1 MNFSLDGERP
11 DMDIS
16 LIIEDREAIKAEI
29 EDLTAR
35 LDHLNG
41 LVRTYYRDTY
51 GEYEVGDY
59 EVVIGRNHRF
69 NEAKARAVLDAET
82 IDKITVQKLDSKK
95 AREIL
100 TDAEWEECLNVG
112 QPKVIV
118 SERED

>member
-1 MNFSLDGERP
+1 MNFTLDGERP
-11 DMDIS
+11 DLDIN

-29 EDLTAR
+29 ENLQWQLET
-35 LDHLNG
+35 LNG
-41 LVRTYYRDTY
+41 LVRAYYKDTY
-51 GEYEVGDY
+51 GEYEVGDRQ
-59 EVVIGRNHRF
+59 VVIGRNHRF
-69 NEAKARAVLDAET
+69 NEAKAREVLDADT
-82 IDKITVQKLDSKK
+82 IEQITVQKLDSKK

>member
-16 LIIEDREAIKAEI
+16 LLIEDREALKADI
-29 EDLTAR
+29 EYLTAQ
-35 LDHLNG
+35 LGELND
-41 LVRTYYRDTY
+41 LIRTYYRDTY
-51 GEYEVGDY
+51 GEYEVGDRQ
-59 EVVIGRNHRF
+59 VVIGRNHRF

>member
-1 MNFSLDGERP
+1 MNFTLDGERP

-29 EDLTAR
+29 EDLTDR
-35 LDHLNG
+35 LDQLNG
-41 LVRTYYRDTY
+41 LVRTYYQDTY
-51 GEYEVGDY
+51 GEYEVGDRQ
-59 EVVIGRNHRF
+59 VVIGRNHRF
-69 NEAKARAVLDAET
+69 NEVKARAVLDADT
-82 IDKITVQKLDSKK
+82 IEQITVQKLDSKK